1 MLTGA
6 AEGLRALKAKGG
18 SEAAAGRRRLPAAQR
33 WCCCAPAGPS
43 LPAGTGLAT
52 EEGL

>member
-18 SEAAAGRRRLPAAQR
+18 SEAAAGRRRFPAAQR
-33 WCCCAPAGPS
+33 GCCCAPAGPS